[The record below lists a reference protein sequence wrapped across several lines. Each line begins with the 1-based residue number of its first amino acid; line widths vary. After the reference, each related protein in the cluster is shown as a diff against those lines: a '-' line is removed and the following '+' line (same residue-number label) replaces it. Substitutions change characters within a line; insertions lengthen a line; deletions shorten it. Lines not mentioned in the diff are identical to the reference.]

1 MTETILDKFK
11 KAVDCTVDNWN
22 KADKITEIEQM
33 AYAQETIHGIAYAG
47 LFVLPEG
54 QYHEL
59 VEYIHSKG
67 FNH

>member
-11 KAVDCTVDNWN
+11 KAVDCTANDWA
-22 KADKITEIEQM
+22 KADKATEIERM
-33 AYAQETIHGIAYAG
+33 CYAQETIHGIAYAG